1 MSRNPF
7 DDNSDGDPFEDDPFG
22 DSRVSSALKEGNSN
36 QRLADD
42 TRDAIPLHSVRR
54 SDDAGGFLSNVG
66 FSGGRGGSYK
76 PLDVD
81 VDVNTGH
88 SGGLSKTDSYSIDS
102 REAELRR
109 REEALEARE
118 RELHTREVN
127 VNNMANGTR
136 PPLNFPPLYPIM
148 YHSIDLEV
156 PIGDRRTVRTIFYMW
171 LALEAILVFNCV
183 ACLVVMISNAS
194 DVSNSGAMFGSS
206 FVYLF
211 TITVGS
217 FFLWYRPVYNAYMKD
232 SSMFFYLF
240 FVFNGFHIL
249 FDAYMAV
256 GVPSAGSAGMIIM
269 LQCLS
274 SDKTAGAALS
284 GITFSLWVLHFLGS
298 SFMYLKVR
306 RHYKAR
312 GHTFTEAKQQA
323 YMGFAQSGAGQAAV
337 SSATNAYIRSNTGN
351 FV

>member
-136 PPLNFPPLYPIM
+136 PPLNFPPLYPI
-148 YHSIDLEV
+148 
-156 PIGDRRTVRTIFYMW
+156 
-171 LALEAILVFNCV
+171 
-183 ACLVVMISNAS
+183 
-194 DVSNSGAMFGSS
+194 
-206 FVYLF
+206 
-211 TITVGS
+211 
-217 FFLWYRPVYNAYMKD
+217 
-232 SSMFFYLF
+232 
-240 FVFNGFHIL
+240 
-249 FDAYMAV
+249 
-256 GVPSAGSAGMIIM
+256 
-269 LQCLS
+269 
-274 SDKTAGAALS
+274 
-284 GITFSLWVLHFLGS
+284 
-298 SFMYLKVR
+298 
-306 RHYKAR
+306 
-312 GHTFTEAKQQA
+312 
-323 YMGFAQSGAGQAAV
+323 
-337 SSATNAYIRSNTGN
+337 
-351 FV
+351 